1 MLWAVSAL
9 ALAAG
14 TTHLMASR
22 REARAHCSHPPT
34 GQFVVVDGVRMH
46 AEVLGDGGQTVVL
59 IHGSS
64 GNLRDFTHG
73 LAPVLAERYR
83 VIAVD
88 RPGLGWS
95 DPAPDNELLETQARL
110 IQAVAAHFGADKPAD
125 KPIVLGQSYGGAVA
139 LCWATLMP
147 DHLSAVVPVSAVTH
161 PWDTGLGAYYRLLSS
176 ALGQW
181 AVIPMIT
188 AYVSDAKVQAEIDK
202 TFRPQPAPDGYAN
215 HFGTHFTIRRGP
227 LRQNA
232 LQRRQLLWQIEA
244 LSERYGEISVPIELV
259 HGDADPIVS
268 HRIHSERLAAQ
279 HPEAHLTTLPGVGHM
294 PHHVS
299 IPEVV
304 AAVDRAAQ
312 RATLRAAEK

>member
-1 MLWAVSAL
+1 MTFWGAVASAL

-14 TTHLMASR
+14 TTHVLASR
-22 REARAHCSHPPT
+22 REARANRSHPPT
-34 GQFVVVDGVRMH
+34 GQFVVVNGLRLH
-46 AEVLGDGGQTVVL
+46 AEVTGEGDQTVVL

-73 LAPVLAERYR
+73 LTPVLAERYR

-95 DPAPDNELLETQARL
+95 DAAPEGELLETQARL
-110 IQAVAAHFGADKPAD
+110 IQAVAEHFGAR

-147 DHLSAVVPVSAVTH
+147 DRLSAVVPVSAVTH
-161 PWDTGLGAYYRLLSS
+161 PWETGLGAYYTLLSS
-176 ALGQW
+176 APGQW

-188 AYVSDAKVQAEIDK
+188 AFVPKARVQAEIDK
-202 TFRPQPAPDGYAN
+202 IFEPQPAPEGYAD
-215 HFGTHFTIRRGP
+215 HFGTDFTIRRAP
-227 LRQNA
+227 LRMNA
-232 LQRRQLLWQIEA
+232 RQRRQLLWQIEA
-244 LSERYGEISVPIELV
+244 LAERYDEITVPIELV

-268 HRIHSERLAAQ
+268 PRIHSERLAAQ
-279 HPEAHLTTLPGVGHM
+279 HPEARLTTLPGIGHM

-304 AAVDRAAQ
+304 AAIDRAA
-312 RATLRAAEK
+312 LRAGLHGGEK

>member
-14 TTHLMASR
+14 TTHLLASR
-22 REARAHCSHPPT
+22 REARACASHPPT
-34 GQFVVVDGVRMH
+34 GQFVVVDGVRLHVQIM
-46 AEVLGDGGQTVVL
+46 GGGEQTVVL

-64 GNLRDFTHG
+64 GNLRDFSHG

-95 DPAPDNELLETQARL
+95 DAAPENELLETQARL
-110 IQAVAAHFGADKPAD
+110 IQAVAAHFGAD

-147 DHLSAVVPVSAVTH
+147 DRLSAVVPVSAVTH
-161 PWDTGLGAYYRLLSS
+161 PWDTGLGAYYTLLSS

-188 AYVSDAKVQAEIDK
+188 AFVSEAKVHDEIDK
-202 TFRPQPAPDGYAN
+202 TFRPQPAPAGYAD
-215 HFGTHFTIRRGP
+215 HFGTDFTIRRAP
-227 LRQNA
+227 LRRNA

-244 LSERYGEISVPIELV
+244 LSERYGGISVPIEMV

-268 HRIHSERLAAQ
+268 HRIHSDRLAAQ
-279 HPEAHLTTLPGVGHM
+279 HPGARLTTLPGIGHM

-299 IPEVV
+299 IPDVV

-312 RATLRAAEK
+312 RATLRAQEK

>member
-14 TTHLMASR
+14 TTHVLAAR
-22 REARAHCSHPPT
+22 REARARDSHPPT
-34 GQFVVVDGVRMH
+34 GQFVVVDGLRMH
-46 AEVLGDGGQTVVL
+46 AQVMGDGDQTVVL

-73 LAPVLAERYR
+73 LAPVLADRYR
-83 VIAVD
+83 VIVVD

-95 DPAPDNELLETQARL
+95 DAAPENELLETQARL
-110 IQAVAAHFGADKPAD
+110 IQAVSAHFGAER
-125 KPIVLGQSYGGAVA
+125 PIVLGQSYGGAVA

-147 DHLSAVVPVSAVTH
+147 DRLSAVVPVSAVTH
-161 PWDTGLGAYYRLLSS
+161 PWDTGLGAYYTLLSTT
-176 ALGQW
+176 LGQW

-188 AYVSDAKVQAEIDK
+188 AYVSEARVHAEIDK
-202 TFRPQPAPDGYAN
+202 TFRPQPAPEGYAD
-215 HFGTHFTIRRGP
+215 HFGTDFTIRRAP
-227 LRQNA
+227 LRRNA

-244 LSERYGEISVPIELV
+244 LSERYGEIAVPIELV
-259 HGDADPIVS
+259 HGDADPVVS

-279 HPEAHLTTLPGVGHM
+279 HPKARLTTLPGIGHM

-304 AAVDRAAQ
+304 AAVDRAA
-312 RATLRAAEK
+312 LRAAEK